1 MPQDI
6 LVRDGSPGTLCC
18 IWPLMGETTNQEVS
32 SSAGP
37 SLDPC
42 RILRDHPH
50 LSEMHSAL
58 SHQRSPPKPTAQVL
72 LLGPKVSIP
81 WSPIVCPSHW
91 FQLHFWLCLLS
102 PLKLFS
108 SVGRNLACGGTGFS
122 DPRALWQP
130 PPHFLRC
137 CRGIICPHK
146 EWDAVLAVLVKR
158 RKGISITRLL
168 GSRWASHFRS
178 HEVEPPVCTIF
189 ITFFDRTNPGTVQGH
204 RPRPQPP
211 ALMTPRRL
219 STVVGTCRWWTL
231 V

>member
-18 IWPLMGETTNQEVS
+18 IWPLMGETTNQEVR

-137 CRGIICPHK
+137 CPGIICPHK
-146 EWDAVLAVLVKR
+146 E
-158 RKGISITRLL
+158 
-168 GSRWASHFRS
+168 
-178 HEVEPPVCTIF
+178 
-189 ITFFDRTNPGTVQGH
+189 
-204 RPRPQPP
+204 
-211 ALMTPRRL
+211 
-219 STVVGTCRWWTL
+219 
-231 V
+231 